1 MVSSIVMIKFYSK
14 VSKIEQ
20 KKRLLAAW
28 KEGDQVRTEHENLGW
43 FVLLEGSWEFL
54 YVGETEPEG
63 FQVGDEIEVILQR
76 KS

>member
-1 MVSSIVMIKFYSK
+1 MIKFYSK
-14 VSKIEQ
+14 VKKIEQ
-20 KKRLLAAW
+20 KKSLVRAW
-28 KEGDQVRTEHENLGW
+28 KVGPDEVKTEHENLGW

-54 YVGETEPEG
+54 YVGEVEPEG